1 MFDYNFK
8 TDQFKYETLYEGI
21 REDIINGHLKPDQK
35 LPGRREMAA
44 NLHISITSVKKAY
57 ELLTDEGWLY
67 VKEKSGYYIKKI
79 NYRMK
84 PVKPFSIPA
93 EDPKQ
98 EKAYEI
104 DFKANQVSTRLFPFS
119 QWSRCMRNALNYPT
133 ETLSQTVPWQGLYQL
148 RASIA
153 KYLYENRSMAVNP
166 ANIIIGAGT
175 EYLYTRLLMIL
186 PENTVIAA
194 GDTGTHTFAS
204 IARHLK
210 IRFDKVPLEQQNM
223 SPDQLA
229 KDVTIAQLSPANL
242 FPIGRAMPVDQ
253 RIAFFEWV
261 NAKPGRYLI
270 EDDYDSEFRYDGG
283 YKKTMF
289 SEDTQNKVIYMN
301 TFSKT
306 MIPSLRISYMI
317 LPDDLLETYEKNI
330 GFYANSVSTFEQYAL
345 SEFME
350 EGYFQRHL
358 DRLLTYYRKHRQNIL
373 TAIRNDKALM
383 QKTRIEEYGAG
394 THFLLH
400 IHTDKTEQQLIQS
413 AEQSGMYLSFWHGS
427 HKDHEQILVINYAAI
442 PNEKI
447 QQALKLLDD
456 VITVM

>member
-1 MFDYNFK
+1 MFEYDFRK
-8 TDQFKYETLYEGI
+8 DQFKYETLYEGL

-44 NLHISITSVKKAY
+44 ELHISITSVKKAY

-67 VKEKSGYYIKKI
+67 VREKSGYYIKKI
-79 NYRMK
+79 NYRIK
-84 PVKPFSIPA
+84 PSKPFFIPA

-98 EKAYEI
+98 EKGYEI
-104 DFKANQVSTRLFPFS
+104 DFKANQVSTKLFPFP

-133 ETLSQTVPWQGLYQL
+133 DTLSQTVPWQGLYQL

-153 KYLYENRSMAVNP
+153 KYLYASRSMAVNP
-166 ANIIIGAGT
+166 ANIIIGSGT

-186 PENTVIAA
+186 PQNTVIAA

-204 IARHLK
+204 IAANLK
-210 IRFDKVPLEQQNM
+210 IRFDKVPLEQENM
-223 SPDQLA
+223 KPDQLA

-242 FPIGRAMPVDQ
+242 FPIGRAMPVNL

-289 SEDTQNKVIYMN
+289 CEDTQNKVIYMN

-317 LPDDLLETYEKNI
+317 LPNDLLERYERNI
-330 GFYANSVSTFEQYAL
+330 GFYASSVSTFEQYAL
-345 SEFME
+345 SEFIE

-358 DRLLTYYRKHRQNIL
+358 YRLLTYYRKHRQKIIE
-373 TAIRNDKALM
+373 AIRNDKILM
-383 QKTRIEEYGAG
+383 QKTEIEEYGAG

-400 IHTDKTEQQLIQS
+400 IQTSKTEQELIEK
-413 AEQSGMYLSFWHGS
+413 AEQLGMYLSFWHGS
-427 HKDHEQILVINYAAI
+427 HKDNEQILIINYAAI
-442 PNEKI
+442 PDDKMQKALVLL
-447 QQALKLLDD
+447 QQ
-456 VITVM
+456 VIA